1 MSDVRVRDAMDRD
14 LDALSH
20 LLVQLYAHELPGM
33 FKGDIHTQA
42 QLARAVLTAT
52 GLNGGYVLER
62 NGDIVAM
69 GNLATHEQPR
79 PKPPAR
85 TVLRAPR
92 IAGPLNGTRT
102 MFAAARGLLTIADPP
117 QRNEGQIH
125 SLVVDDTHR
134 GHGLGT
140 IILKHLEQEAARRG
154 KHHVV
159 LQVITSNT
167 TARAFYKSAGY
178 TESQA
183 NPRPICRGLVFPS
196 HIMHK
201 AL

>member
-1 MSDVRVRDAMDRD
+1 MSDVRVRDALDRD
-14 LDALSH
+14 LDALSY
-20 LLVQLYAHELPGM
+20 LLVQLYSHELPGT

-52 GLNGGYVLER
+52 RLNGGYVLER
-62 NGDIVAM
+62 HGEIVAM
-69 GNLATHEQPR
+69 GSLATHEQPR

-92 IAGPLNGTRT
+92 IAGPVNGTRT
-102 MFAAARGLLTIADPP
+102 MFAATRALLTIADPP
-117 QRNEGQIH
+117 QRDEGQIH

-140 IILKHLEQEAARRG
+140 IILTHLEQEAVRRG
-154 KHHVV
+154 KRHAV
-159 LQVITSNT
+159 LQVITSNM
-167 TARAFYKSAGY
+167 TARAFYRSAGY
-178 TESQA
+178 TEREA

-196 HIMHK
+196 HIMRK